1 MVYQR
6 KLKED
11 KSQQLHVYPTD
22 MVYDPTLQR
31 TRDTQCPKCGQH
43 EAVFFMEGATGKDQT
58 MKLVFMCVNP
68 HCHHKWIS

>member
-1 MVYQR
+1 M
-6 KLKED
+6 
-11 KSQQLHVYPTD
+11 YPTD

-31 TRDTQCPKCGQH
+31 TRDTQCPKCGNT

-68 HCHHKWIS
+68 TCHYKWIS